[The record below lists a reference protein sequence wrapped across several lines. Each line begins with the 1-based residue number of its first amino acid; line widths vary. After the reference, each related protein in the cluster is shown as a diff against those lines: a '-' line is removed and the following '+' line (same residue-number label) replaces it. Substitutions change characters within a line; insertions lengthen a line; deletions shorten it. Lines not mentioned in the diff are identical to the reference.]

1 MSAENNIIYDN
12 YKKLTEDEKLEFII
26 KIITNDKQS
35 LRNIIHKNMCL
46 IQELICS
53 DDVVICLCHF
63 GFIIKDM
70 QYVCSGC
77 GQNCC
82 FTCMYNTINNT
93 KLRGWYCCRNI
104 ECQKMYDDDESV

>member
-12 YKKLTEDEKLEFII
+12 YKKLTEDEKLE
-26 KIITNDKQS
+26 
-35 LRNIIHKNMCL
+35 
-46 IQELICS
+46 
-53 DDVVICLCHF
+53 
-63 GFIIKDM
+63 FIIKDM